1 MRKSILFTIFF
12 VIILISSNIA
22 FAQEGTNLLLAGKKL
37 QDQKQTGGVDL
48 KQYEMSVSIP
58 LPPPLVTRKPRI
70 KDCNEGDKGD
80 NPFEWS
86 NLIFGFKDEA
96 PKFLEDKCI
105 DTNNLKEVYCDGNK
119 EGQSKTYYCPS
130 FGEKICL
137 EGACIDKPIELKTE
151 IPIPK
156 PPQLAQE
163 TIASCIDSDKGIEP
177 KLTGYAQIF
186 EFGKIIKEEE
196 DHCEPPSD
204 VSGISDVLNEKYCK
218 NGKIETE
225 KIGCS
230 FWVEVTFPEVSKTN
244 FGFCNKDKKICD
256 LRPRTILPKEET
268 KPKINEEN
276 LKVKCIDTDPKDEP
290 AQKGFVDGI
299 SSGKIVTLP
308 DTCEGKY
315 ELRQAY
321 CNDKNEPEYYKG
333 TIYCPEYGK
342 AYGVK
347 SLCNDGICSFEDLLP
362 HEKPEADKEIITKSK
377 QCIDTDPKDEPTQK
391 GFVDGISSGK
401 IVTLPDTCE
410 GKYEL
415 RQAYCNDKNEPEYYK
430 GTIYCPEYGK
440 AYGVKS
446 LCNDGICSFE
456 DLLPHEKPEADE
468 ETIDTGGGITPGG
481 DILKGEKQ
489 IEIPQNQEL
498 KNTWDLLKKIIDE
511 TKKTNSDVSGFINP
525 LSDIIKKNP
534 RLDPQGIINSKVN
547 EITNILNKLNTESNA
562 AEKLFNDIL
571 KAQTEEEIEKI
582 SGLVS
587 LQSRYLV
594 NLQTDILS
602 RTEEITGI
610 LETQSKELNK
620 ALEKEREEREKKK
633 EETQKVLKNAEEEI
647 KAVLT
652 ELDDINKIKE
662 DINSVLNEVNKL
674 QNELSIVTG
683 SFLRVTGRATEN
695 EPISKSKK
703 DETIKMLN
711 IAVEKANKA
720 RGVAQTA
727 NTKVEDAKKE
737 IEKGNY
743 DNAILLINDTKKLA
757 EEAKKLALES
767 KDNAEKAKNLAKETR
782 LVVKKE
788 QREENYKKIDEDLAK
803 IGQKRGILKKIL
815 DNLLNNLLDL
825 KDRMANIF

>member
-362 HEKPEADKEIITKSK
+362 HEKPEAD
-377 QCIDTDPKDEPTQK
+377 
-391 GFVDGISSGK
+391 
-401 IVTLPDTCE
+401 
-410 GKYEL
+410 
-415 RQAYCNDKNEPEYYK
+415 
-430 GTIYCPEYGK
+430 
-440 AYGVKS
+440 
-446 LCNDGICSFE
+446 
-456 DLLPHEKPEADE
+456 E

-498 KNTWDLLKKIIDE
+498 KNTWDLLKKTIDE